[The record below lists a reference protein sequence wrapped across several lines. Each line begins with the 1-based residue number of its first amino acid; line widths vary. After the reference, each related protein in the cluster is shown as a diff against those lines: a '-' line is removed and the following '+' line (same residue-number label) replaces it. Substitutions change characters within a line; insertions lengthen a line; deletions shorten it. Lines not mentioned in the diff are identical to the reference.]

1 VRRRHGIGGIHPTV
15 NLATMTVEARSP
27 VFDPAFETNSITVL
41 DRDTLARSEERELN
55 GVFRGP
61 PGVIL

>member
-1 VRRRHGIGGIHPTV
+1 
-15 NLATMTVEARSP
+15 MTVEARSP